1 MIIVTGAA
9 GFIGSNLVL
18 ALNARGRS
26 DILAVDDLTDGTK
39 FRNLA
44 EAEIADYLDK
54 DEFLAK
60 VEAGALGKVDAVF
73 HQGACSAT
81 TEWNGK
87 FVMDVN
93 YRYSKALLHFCQ
105 HQRAPY
111 FYASSASV
119 YGMGAQGF
127 REERGC
133 EKPLN
138 MYAYS
143 KFVFDQYVRRLWKE
157 GALKSQVVGLRYF
170 NVYGPR
176 EQHKGGMASTA
187 FHFNNQIA
195 ATGECK
201 LFEGSDGYPDGG
213 QRRDFIHVD
222 DCVAMNLWFWD
233 HAEKSGIFNCGTG
246 RAQPFNDIAN
256 AVIAWHGKGAI
267 QYVPFPENLVGRYQ
281 SFTEADHAQLRAIGY
296 ERPFLTVEQG
306 VKRYLDWLN
315 AVSG

>member
-1 MIIVTGAA
+1 MIVVTGAA
-9 GFIGSNLVL
+9 GFIGSNLIL
-18 ALNARGRS
+18 GLNARGRT
-26 DILAVDDLTDGTK
+26 DILAVDELTDGTK

-44 EAEIADYLDK
+44 DGEIADYLDK
-54 DEFLAK
+54 DEFLSKIENGELPRIHAI
-60 VEAGALGKVDAVF
+60 F

-93 YRYSKALLHFCQ
+93 YRYSKVLLHYCQ
-105 HQRAPY
+105 QHDIPF

-119 YGMGAQGF
+119 YGMGTNGF

-143 KFVFDQYVRRLWKE
+143 KFLFDQYVRRLKPRN
-157 GALKSQVVGLRYF
+157 QVIGLRYF

-187 FHFNNQIA
+187 FHFNNQVVKD
-195 ATGECK
+195 GVCK
-201 LFEGSDGYPDGG
+201 LFAGSDGYPDGG

-222 DCVAMNLWFWD
+222 DVVAMNLWFWD
-233 HAEKSGIFNCGTG
+233 HPEKSGIYNCGTG

-267 QYVPFPENLVGRYQ
+267 NYVPFPDNLKGRYQ
-281 SFTEADHAQLRAIGY
+281 SFTEASHEQLRAIGY
-296 ERPFLTVEQG
+296 DRPFLTVEEG

-315 AVSG
+315 G

>member
-1 MIIVTGAA
+1 MIVVTGAA
-9 GFIGSNLVL
+9 GFIGSNLIL
-18 ALNARGRS
+18 GLNARGRT
-26 DILAVDDLTDGTK
+26 DILAVDELTDGTK

-44 EAEIADYLDK
+44 DGEIADYLDK
-54 DEFLAK
+54 DEFLSK
-60 VEAGALGKVDAVF
+60 VENGELPRIHAIF

-93 YRYSKALLHFCQ
+93 YRYSKVLLHYCQ
-105 HQRAPY
+105 QHDIPF

-119 YGMGAQGF
+119 YGMGTNGF

-143 KFVFDQYVRRLWKE
+143 KFLFDQYVRRLKPRN
-157 GALKSQVVGLRYF
+157 QVIGLRYF

-187 FHFNNQIA
+187 FHFNNQVVKD
-195 ATGECK
+195 GVCK
-201 LFEGSDGYPDGG
+201 LFAGSDGYPDGG

-222 DCVAMNLWFWD
+222 DVVAMNLWFWD
-233 HAEKSGIFNCGTG
+233 HPEKSGIYNCGTG

-267 QYVPFPENLVGRYQ
+267 NYVPFPDNLKGRYQ
-281 SFTEADHAQLRAIGY
+281 SFTEASHEQLRAIGY
-296 ERPFLTVEQG
+296 DRPFLTVEEG

-315 AVSG
+315 G

>member
-1 MIIVTGAA
+1 VIVVTGAA
-9 GFIGSNLVL
+9 GFIGSNIVL
-18 ALNARGRS
+18 ALNARGRK

-54 DEFLAK
+54 DEFLAR
-60 VEAGALGKVDAVF
+60 VEAGTLPKIDAVF
-73 HQGACSAT
+73 HQGACSST

-87 FVMDVN
+87 YVMDVN
-93 YRYSKALLHFCQ
+93 YDYSKALLHFCQ

-119 YGMGAQGF
+119 YGMGKQGF
-127 REERGC
+127 REERSC

-143 KFVFDQYVRRLWKE
+143 KFLFDQYVRRLRQE

-187 FHFNNQIA
+187 FHFNNQIV
-195 ATGECK
+195 ATGECR

-233 HAEKSGIFNCGTG
+233 HADKSGIFNCGTG

-267 QYVPFPENLVGRYQ
+267 KYVPFPENLVGRYQ
-281 SFTEADHAQLRAIGY
+281 SFTEADHAQLEAIGY
-296 ERPFLTVEQG
+296 DRPFLTVEQG
-306 VKRYLDWLN
+306 VKQYLDWLN
-315 AVSG
+315 AR